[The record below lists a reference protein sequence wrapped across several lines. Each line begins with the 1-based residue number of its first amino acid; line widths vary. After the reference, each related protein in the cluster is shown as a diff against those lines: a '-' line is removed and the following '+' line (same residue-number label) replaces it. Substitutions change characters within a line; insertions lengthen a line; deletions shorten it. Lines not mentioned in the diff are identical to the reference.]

1 MERISKEVLE
11 LLFGKMIAEK
21 EFTIL
26 GFKNKLKFEIYDGFA
41 YCPNY
46 RGSEYCMI
54 FPKIEFVNKSSEMQ
68 DEIRAYMKLEEKD
81 DITIFEIMQSFNE
94 MTRDGVRIE
103 YDDKVKHYKNKEVW
117 KWCGSV

>member
-68 DEIRAYMKLEEKD
+68 DEIRTYMNLEEKD

-117 KWCGSV
+117 KWCGNV